1 MRCSCFDF
9 IRWKIIRNYRSKAH
23 ADLYRLTLAP
33 RRLHAWHTLYV
44 ISFLMTLIGVWNFLP
59 FKPRFYTIL
68 SGEKSSAETGFSHRI
83 SYITFMSYENE
94 TFSHKKHPNEFENIN
109 FPFSFHL

>member
-1 MRCSCFDF
+1 
-9 IRWKIIRNYRSKAH
+9 
-23 ADLYRLTLAP
+23 
-33 RRLHAWHTLYV
+33 V

-94 TFSHKKHPNEFENIN
+94 TFSVRDNKVDAGKERERERRREIMRVNMKEK
-109 FPFSFHL
+109 